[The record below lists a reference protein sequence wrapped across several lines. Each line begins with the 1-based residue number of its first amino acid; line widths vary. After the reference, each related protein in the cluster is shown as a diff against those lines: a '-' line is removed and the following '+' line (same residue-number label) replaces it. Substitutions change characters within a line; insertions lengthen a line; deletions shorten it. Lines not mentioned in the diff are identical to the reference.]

1 MNPEEKIRIAKEL
14 WGDLLLFTKVF
25 FKYRTGRDFET
36 PHPIGRMSHYKIISD
51 ELTNVVYGKSRRLM
65 INVPPGYGKSEL
77 VIHTIAWALSRFP
90 DSSFLYISHSHDLAS
105 KHTYTIKQIIELP
118 QYRELFDVRIKH
130 DSSAKDNFK
139 TNYGGAVVAFGS
151 KGAITG
157 HDGGR
162 PYLDRFSGGVFIDD
176 IHKPDEVH
184 SDSIRENVKRNYIE
198 TIAPRARGENVP
210 IVFLGQRLHEDD
222 VPANLERGYDG
233 ENWKIVKLKALDDS
247 GNALCPKLN
256 SKEAL
261 LRKQEVTPYVF
272 ASQYQ
277 QNPQP
282 AGGGIF
288 KPEWFVLLDE
298 EPKIL
303 TTFIVADTAETEKT
317 YNDPTVFTFFG
328 VYKIM
333 NDNTESG
340 IYGLHILDCV
350 EDWFEPKD
358 LKYKFMQFW
367 QECMRHSV
375 QPKVAAIEKKSSGST
390 LISVMREVQGL
401 QILDIE
407 RTSKSGSKVSRF
419 LNVQEYVA
427 SRRVSLPK
435 FGRHTE
441 KVVEHM
447 RKITANDSHRHDDIA
462 DTVSDGIDL
471 ALISKVIT
479 AYSLDTTGDEVLA
492 KASAFYKQQATT
504 RRELW

>member
-1 MNPEEKIRIAKEL
+1 MNPEEKIRIAKEF

-25 FKYRTGRDFET
+25 FKYRTGREFET
-36 PHPIGRMSHYKIISD
+36 PVSVSRPSHYKVISD
-51 ELTNVVYGKSRRLM
+51 ELMDVVYGKNRRLM

-77 VIHTIAWALSRFP
+77 LIHWIAWSMSRYP
-90 DSSFLYISHSHDLAS
+90 DSSFIYVSHSSDLAS

-139 TNYGGAVVAFGS
+139 TNYGGAVVAFGA

-162 PYLDRFSGGVFIDD
+162 PYLDRFSGAVVVDD
-176 IHKPDEVH
+176 IHKPDEAH

-198 TIAPRARGENVP
+198 TVAPRARGENVP

-222 VPANLERGYDG
+222 VPANLEKGYDG
-233 ENWKIVKLKALDDS
+233 ENWRIVKLKALDEH

-256 SKEAL
+256 SKESL

-277 QNPQP
+277 QDPQP

-288 KPEWFVLLDE
+288 RPEWFVLLDE

-303 TTFIVADTAETEKT
+303 STFIVADTAETEKT
-317 YNDPTVFTFFG
+317 YNDPTVFTFMG

-333 NDNTESG
+333 NSHIDSD
-340 IYGLHILDCV
+340 IYGIHIIDCV

-358 LKYKFMQFW
+358 LKYRFLEFW
-367 QECMRHSV
+367 SECMRYPV
-375 QPKVAAIEKKSSGST
+375 QPKIAAIEKKSSGST
-390 LISVMREVQGL
+390 LISALHDVQGL
-401 QILDIE
+401 RVLDIK
-407 RTSKSGSKVSRF
+407 RSVSDGSKVSRF

-427 SRRVSLPK
+427 SKRVSMPK
-435 FGRHTE
+435 FGGHTS
-441 KVVEHM
+441 KVIEHM

-462 DTVSDGIDL
+462 DTVSDGIRL
-471 ALISKVIT
+471 ALIEKVIT
-479 AYSLDTTGDEVLA
+479 AYSLDTTGDDVLA
-492 KASAFYKQQATT
+492 RASAFYKQQAET